1 MNNNQTHLFMSGWA
15 RSGNALTAAMLNANS
30 NISFSVDVL
39 KYVNFCFKRYPEVDK
54 SNILIMLN
62 EMQLRLKARFSIDL
76 NVDHCLNLIGDNLS
90 HSHIYKVLTSHVVD
104 HDKNSLILGE
114 AEIVA
119 WRSIPYFLDNIKNS
133 KAIIIVRDPRDV
145 LVSFKKNTIA
155 TGNDYLISVFNS
167 LSLMSAWVEYE
178 KKYPERFLGIRFEE
192 LKSDPEYTVRKIT
205 DFLNIE
211 YESEMLDHRNW
222 KILAKNG
229 WKSWENH
236 DSSSFRDD
244 DKLKKTPVNRWEG
257 LIDPVDHF
265 ICELIT
271 GEMMELFNMELK
283 FLNPSTTILEKAI
296 ERLMSSSLLKE
307 SFLKYIYKNQ
317 GSEKYPL
324 DPCNPNNWD
333 KKNTDN
339 IDLLGLK

>member
-1 MNNNQTHLFMSGWA
+1 MSGWA